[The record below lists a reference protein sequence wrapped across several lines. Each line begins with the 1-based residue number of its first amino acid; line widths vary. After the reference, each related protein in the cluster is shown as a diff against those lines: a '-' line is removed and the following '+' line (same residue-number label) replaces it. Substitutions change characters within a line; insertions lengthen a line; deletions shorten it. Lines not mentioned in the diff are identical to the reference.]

1 MNVVLGIRLHL
12 SNNKNERMKH
22 FILAVFVLTVIS
34 CSNSNMQEDASAA
47 STDTTNT
54 DSLVAASAQPAP
66 SCYQYVNDRDTV
78 LLSISGEAITV
89 TGLLSYNY
97 YQKDKSSG
105 GIQGNMFGDTLIA
118 DYTFQSEGATSIRE
132 VAFLKKD
139 SSFAEGYG
147 DVEEK
152 DGKMV
157 FKNRNTIQFTGKPL
171 KKTECK

>member
-1 MNVVLGIRLHL
+1 
-12 SNNKNERMKH
+12 MKH
-22 FILAVFVLTVIS
+22 LVFAMLLVTAIS
-34 CSNSNMQEDASAA
+34 CGNNNVQENTSATNTD
-47 STDTTNT
+47 STNNT

-66 SCYQYVNDRDTV
+66 SCYQYIHGKDTV

-105 GIQGNMFGDTLIA
+105 DIQGNMYGDTLIA
-118 DYTFQSEGATSIRE
+118 DYTFQSEGTTSVRE

-139 SSFAEGYG
+139 SSFVEGYG

-171 KKTECK
+171 KIAECK